1 MLKSLVLQNFRNYK
15 KSTFEFNHSIIIV
28 GPNAVGKSNLIEAIY
43 LLSSGKSF
51 RAERDLQMVEF
62 GKEMGRVSAKQSL
75 DKPSLEVVITTGEV
89 GGVRAQFKRFFVN
102 GVAKRRVD
110 FVGNLISVLFSPHDL
125 EIAVG
130 SPGIRREFLDNVL
143 EQTDRDYRIA
153 LLGFT
158 KALRQRNALL
168 DLVKNGMHRSDRA
181 LPAGRQEFEY
191 WDSLIIRNGSV
202 LTRKREEF
210 TNWLNDSKKDILS
223 FRLEYDKSEISKER
237 LEKYYKE
244 ERAAGITLVGP
255 HRDDLFL
262 FINRDKELKSFGSRG
277 QQRLGVLQ
285 LKLLELEYLRQK
297 TGQEPLFLLDDVFS
311 ELDEEHIILILG
323 IMKNQQTIIT
333 TTHEEFIPAKIKS
346 KTEMIEL
353 NNN

>member
-1 MLKSLVLQNFRNYK
+1 MLKSISLQNFRNYK
-15 KSTFEFNHSIIIV
+15 KSSFNFDKSIVII
-28 GPNAVGKSNLIEAIY
+28 GPNAVGKSNLVESIY
-43 LLSSGKSF
+43 LLSTGKSF
-51 RAERDLQMVEF
+51 RAEKDAQMVEF
-62 GKEMGRVSAKQSL
+62 GKEMGRVTGIVDDTK
-75 DKPSLEVVITTGEV
+75 LEVVVTVGEV
-89 GGVRAQFKRFFVN
+89 AGVRTQFKRFFVN

-110 FVGNLISVLFSPHDL
+110 FVGNLISVLFAPSDL
-125 EIAVG
+125 EVIVG
-130 SPGIRREFLDNVL
+130 SPGLRRQFLDNVL

-168 DLVKNGMHRSDRA
+168 DLVKNGMGRTDR
-181 LPAGRQEFEY
+181 EFEY

-202 LTRKREEF
+202 LSRKREEF
-210 TNWLNDSKKDILS
+210 INWLNSSKKDILD

-255 HRDDLFL
+255 HRDDMFV
-262 FINRDKELKSFGSRG
+262 FINIDRELKSFGSRG

-285 LKLLELEYLRQK
+285 LKLLELEYLREK
-297 TGQEPLFLLDDVFS
+297 SGQDPLFLLDDVFS
-311 ELDEEHIILILG
+311 ELDEGHINLILG
-323 IMKNQQTIIT
+323 IMNNQQTIIT
-333 TTHEEFIPAKIKS
+333 TTHEEFIPTRLKK

-353 NNN
+353 KNHGKV

>member
-1 MLKSLVLQNFRNYK
+1 MLNALSLQNFRNYK
-15 KSTFEFNHSIIIV
+15 KSTFEFNRSIVII
-28 GPNAVGKSNLIEAIY
+28 GPNAVGKSNIIEAIY
-43 LLSSGKSF
+43 LLSTGKSF

-62 GKEMGRVSAKQSL
+62 GKEMGRVKASTNGN
-75 DKPSLEVVITTGEV
+75 SLEVVVTVGEV
-89 GGVRAQFKRFFVN
+89 AGVKTQFKRFFVN
-102 GVAKRRVD
+102 GVAKRRID
-110 FVGNLISVLFSPHDL
+110 FVGNLISVLFSPQDL
-125 EIAVG
+125 EVVVG
-130 SPGIRREFLDNVL
+130 SPGLRRALLDNVL

-168 DLVKNGMHRSDRA
+168 DLVKNGMHRTDR
-181 LPAGRQEFEY
+181 EFEY

-210 TNWLNDSKKDILS
+210 INWLNDSKKEILP
-223 FRLEYDKSEISKER
+223 FKLEYDKSEISKER

-255 HRDDLFL
+255 HRDDLFI

-285 LKLLELEYLRQK
+285 LKLLELEYLREK
-297 TGQEPLFLLDDVFS
+297 SGQEPLFLLDDVFS
-311 ELDEEHIILILG
+311 ELDEGHINLILG
-323 IMKNQQTIIT
+323 IINNQQTIIT
-333 TTHEEFIPAKIKS
+333 TTHEEFIPAKVKS

-353 NNN
+353 KNARSA